1 MAACE
6 KDARLARAW
15 LLDLLRELC
24 SLRRDAAGLPP
35 AASRRR
41 ETAKWERCEELMVRA
56 ADVLNVELVH

>member
-24 SLRRDAAGLPP
+24 ALRRDAAGGNP
-35 AASRRR
+35 AAVKRW